1 MPKLKTHKTVE
12 QIAKKH
18 RLDVSFIQKQLD
30 MGEPIEHEHTKDH
43 ELAMD
48 IALQHLDEIPD
59 YYTRLKKMEVDAKK
73 HHKKFK
79 DVKEHC
85 GCEDKAINELEDRL
99 KKLEN
104 ISYNSVDKLMRHIMK
119 KYDMT
124 AKQLHNSFVDKHDKT
139 PDVWI
144 KNLKEE
150 TKSGDEGLHDWFN
163 KSKSSDGKS
172 GWVQLGGKWAGKPC
186 ARQPGQ
192 TSTPKCGSS
201 KMKRA
206 LSKDE
211 EEAARRRKNRLDP
224 NQPEKSGGAKPTNV
238 RTEEMDLQ
246 EVKDKPGNL
255 HGWFQDSES
264 KDKKPGWVEVIS
276 GEPCAREKG
285 EEDET
290 PKCVSSDKRASMTK
304 SERIS
309 AQRRKSAAD
318 PNQPEKTNAAKPTYV
333 STDSPKKK
341 MKEEMDVQEAK
352 DKPGKGSG
360 KKDACYNKVKS
371 RYDVWPSAY
380 ASGAL
385 VKCRKVGAANWGT
398 KSEAT
403 MHEEERY
410 CPLCD
415 KRETRSECSY
425 GGKAWDKVSVKDHE
439 YSMVRSELETL
450 MNAAQRIQ
458 KKVGKGEGSLE
469 AWVQS
474 KITKAA
480 DYIDTAADYIDSGE
494 MEEAVGYT
502 INPSA
507 HKTAQKREK
516 IRALTTQ
523 GIGGEKQV
531 AKAKLGQTTE
541 LPKIKEETLVDKI
554 AKEIVIEKCWSGYKR
569 KKGTSEFEKGSCV
582 KAENVTIEDAN
593 GNTFAE
599 VIDLIKPEPIKGF
612 KSQIDEATRLQA
624 QTGNVVAVTLSW
636 RGKYYSLKMFFPQTK
651 LPTRKELNDEL
662 QKVYPG
668 CVVIYHAISEIQPG
682 QPLIQ
687 AFGPQGGSSAKF
699 GPNKNYVKPMGEEV
713 EVDEDWQKVN
723 RQDKTDGL
731 SPAAVKAYRRENPGS
746 KLQTAVTEKKPTGK
760 RAKRRASFCRRM
772 KGMKSKLT
780 SAKTARDPDSNIN
793 KALRRWNCN

>member
-1 MPKLKTHKTVE
+1 MPRIKPHKTVE

-59 YYTRLKKMEVDAKK
+59 YYTRLKKMEADAKK

-79 DVKEHC
+79 DV
-85 GCEDKAINELEDRL
+85 
-99 KKLEN
+99 
-104 ISYNSVDKLMRHIMK
+104 
-119 KYDMT
+119 
-124 AKQLHNSFVDKHDKT
+124 
-139 PDVWI
+139 
-144 KNLKEE
+144 KEE

-163 KSKSSDGKS
+163 KSKSSDGKK

-192 TSTPKCGSS
+192 TSIPKCGSS

-211 EEAARRRKNRLDP
+211 EEAARRRKNIQDP
-224 NQPEKSGGAKPTNV
+224 NQPQKTGGAKPTNV

-246 EVKDKPGNL
+246 EVKDKPG
-255 HGWFQDSES
+255 
-264 KDKKPGWVEVIS
+264 
-276 GEPCAREKG
+276 
-285 EEDET
+285 
-290 PKCVSSDKRASMTK
+290 K
-304 SERIS
+304 S
-309 AQRRKSAAD
+309 
-318 PNQPEKTNAAKPTYV
+318 
-333 STDSPKKK
+333 
-341 MKEEMDVQEAK
+341 
-352 DKPGKGSG
+352 SG
-360 KKDACYNKVKS
+360 KKDACYHKVKS

-385 VKCRKVGAANWGT
+385 VKCHKVGAANWGT
-398 KSEAT
+398 KSEET

-425 GGKAWDKVSVKDHE
+425 GGKAWDKVSVKDQE

-450 MNAAQRIQ
+450 MNAAQRI
-458 KKVGKGEGSLE
+458 KAKVGKGEGSLE

-480 DYIDTAADYIDSGE
+480 DYIDTAADYIASGE
-494 MEEAVGYT
+494 MQE
-502 INPSA
+502 
-507 HKTAQKREK
+507 EK
-516 IRALTTQ
+516 I
-523 GIGGEKQV
+523 
-531 AKAKLGQTTE
+531 
-541 LPKIKEETLVDKI
+541 VDKI
-554 AKEIVIEKCWSGYKR
+554 MDEMKCWPGYK
-569 KKGTSEFEKGSCV
+569 KKGTQELFGKKYNRCV
-582 KAENVTIEDAN
+582 KAEDVTIEDAD

-599 VIDLIKPEPIKGF
+599 VVDLIKPEPIKGF
-612 KSQIDEATRLQA
+612 KSQVDEATRLQA
-624 QTGNVVAVTLSW
+624 QTGNVIAVTLSW
-636 RGKYYSLKMFFPQTK
+636 RGKYYSMKMFFPQLKT
-651 LPTRKELNDEL
+651 PSRKEINDEL

-668 CVVIYHAISEIQPG
+668 SVVVYHSVSEIQPG

-687 AFGPQGGSSAKF
+687 AFGPQGGSAAKP
-699 GPNKNYVKPMGEEV
+699 GPSKNYVKAMGEDV
-713 EVDEDWQKVN
+713 EIDEDWQSVN
-723 RQDKTDGL
+723 RKDKTAGL
-731 SPAAVKAYRRENPGS
+731 SQKAVDAYRRENPGS
-746 KLQTAVTEKKPTGK
+746 KLQTAVTEKNPSGK

-780 SAKTARDPDSNIN
+780 STKTARDPDSNIN